1 MKWLLYMLFGLLYA
15 LVTFFGIGPVLF
27 ADGDPAERIMTL
39 IAVLLIYILLTLVL
53 RQILKRLSKR

>member
-1 MKWLLYMLFGLLYA
+1 MAPLYA
-15 LVTFFGIGPVLF
+15 VWLAVCTGYFFGIGPVLF